1 MRITFLTALSFY
13 AVFRHSYIDSYNILW
28 YIRIIIVLC
37 APFAGLWSASHTL
50 LSLYLRSTMLP
61 SEIRV
66 IAPLYFNDYA
76 ARNSLAAVSTCT
88 PLCRRA
94 MMCLYLRHQAF
105 RSEQSRHGWKAI
117 NSFSLW
123 LRTRSMSKCASRKT
137 GGHQNWTIL
146 QTQEGSYEAE
156 TAGRFFLRFCL
167 LFCRGT
173 CHRRDTAGKESAPK
187 SIRRR
192 SGKEAL

>member
-1 MRITFLTALSFY
+1 MGFPNTFRIAHVVKF
-13 AVFRHSYIDSYNILW
+13 V
-28 YIRIIIVLC
+28 
-37 APFAGLWSASHTL
+37 
-50 LSLYLRSTMLP
+50 LRSTMLP
-61 SEIRV
+61 FEIRV
-66 IAPLYFNDYA
+66 TAPIWFNDYA
-76 ARNSLAAVSTCT
+76 ARSFLAAFSTCT

-146 QTQEGSYEAE
+146 QTQEGSQEAE

-167 LFCRGT
+167 LFLSR
-173 CHRRDTAGKESAPK
+173 HLPSPRYRRNRKSAEINSAQIRKKE
-187 SIRRR
+187 
-192 SGKEAL
+192 LL

>member
-1 MRITFLTALSFY
+1 MVYKDYSVI
-13 AVFRHSYIDSYNILW
+13 
-28 YIRIIIVLC
+28 C

-50 LSLYLRSTMLP
+50 LSLYLRSTTLP
-61 SEIRV
+61 SEIRAT
-66 IAPLYFNDYA
+66 APLYFNDYA

-88 PLCRRA
+88 PLCRHA

-146 QTQEGSYEAE
+146 QTQEGSYEAK
-156 TAGRFFLRFCL
+156 TAGGFFLRFCL
-167 LFCRGT
+167 LFFAALAIAAIPQEKKG
-173 CHRRDTAGKESAPK
+173 HRNQFGAD
-187 SIRRR
+187 
-192 SGKEAL
+192 